1 MAEPIRTTATNFKQS
16 VGKYLDAARTG
27 RVIIERQGRP
37 TAVLLSIEEYQRLD
51 PGSGRLLD
59 TLSGEFEALV
69 AEMAAP
75 EYGAAMTKAFDASPQ
90 ELGAAFQRGRRGR
103 KRSRAA

>member
-1 MAEPIRTTATNFKQS
+1 MAEPLRTTATNCKQS

-37 TAVLLSIEEYQRLD
+37 TAVLLSIEEYERLD

-59 TLSGEFEALV
+59 ALSGEFDALV

-75 EYGAAMTKAFDASPQ
+75 QYNRSMAAAFEASPEQ
-90 ELGAAFQRGRRGR
+90 LGAAFQKARRR
-103 KRSRAA
+103 KRARA

>member
-1 MAEPIRTTATNFKQS
+1 MAEPLRTTATNFKQS

-37 TAVLLSIEEYQRLD
+37 TAVLLSIEEYERLD

-59 TLSGEFEALV
+59 ALTGEFEALV

-75 EYGAAMTKAFDASPQ
+75 KYGAAMAKAFDASP
-90 ELGAAFQRGRRGR
+90 EDLGAAYQRGRRR
-103 KRSRAA
+103 KRARA